1 MKHNFKN
8 LNIWKLSR
16 ELVKEIYLIT
26 KKFPADERFG
36 LTSQIRRCAVSIPS
50 NIAEGCGRG
59 TDRQLAHFLDISVGS
74 SCELESHLYLCFDL
88 DYINETD
95 LENFTSKVVSI
106 RRMTLRFQARYKS
119 NLLEERGGK

>member
-26 KKFPADERFG
+26 KQFPNEEKFG
-36 LTSQIRRCAVSIPS
+36 LISQIRRCVISIPS

-59 TDRQLAHFLDISVGS
+59 TDKQLAHFLDISIGS

-88 DYINETD
+88 NYLNKSD
-95 LENFTSKVVSI
+95 LESLTSKVTSI
-106 RRMTLRFQARYKS
+106 RRMTLSFQARYK
-119 NLLEERGGK
+119 